1 MAKEHTP
8 AICKGSH
15 GRPGCGARIRWPRN
29 PKTKRGMPVDYEP
42 RADGNIAIEGNFAI
56 VLQPQAAREYQG
68 DKYVSHFATCPV
80 ADSFRSHKPNR
91 APARPTDI
99 PMGSFDSNASAIV
112 GRLSADALD
121 ITVDRLTEEFCELV
135 HASLGKRPLEDELQ
149 HEWKAWHR
157 AKKNMGV
164 EPETLALVAKRS
176 RAQLHP
182 AEVTAA

>member
-8 AICKGSH
+8 AICKGRD

-56 VLQPQAAREYQG
+56 VLSPKAATEYQG

-80 ADSFRSHKPNR
+80 APQFRPQKPNR
-91 APARPTDI
+91 APAMPADI
-99 PMGSFDSNASAIV
+99 PLGAFDSPAAAAV
-112 GRLSADALD
+112 GRISAQAMD
-121 ITVDRLTEEFCELV
+121 ITVDRLTGEFVE
-135 HASLGKRPLEDELQ
+135 HALAGLGKRPLEDELQ
-149 HEWKAWHR
+149 HTWKTWSR
-157 AKKNMGV
+157 AKRNMGV
-164 EPETLALVAKRS
+164 DPDTLLLVAKRA
-176 RAQLHP
+176 RRELNP